1 MKSVFKPVLIATLLA
16 TAGFAAFSQ
25 SPMRGDC
32 GDMMGA
38 GGPMQQGM
46 RQERMGK
53 MDPAKMQSWMDK
65 RNASLKAVLKL
76 TAAQEG
82 AWTTYTAAMK
92 PPVGMM
98 GTRPDRA
105 EMDKLTT
112 PERIDRVPGA
122 LAAAP

>member
-1 MKSVFKPVLIATLLA
+1 
-16 TAGFAAFSQ
+16 
-25 SPMRGDC
+25 
-32 GDMMGA
+32 
-38 GGPMQQGM
+38 
-46 RQERMGK
+46 

-82 AWTTYTAAMK
+82 AWTTYTAAMT

-105 EMDKLTT
+105 EMEKLTT
-112 PERIDRVPGA
+112 PERIDKMTGAYVTEASLTRETPGHFCTH
-122 LAAAP
+122 